1 MLKRDGVE
9 INAVLDLD
17 IDDHLLIH
25 RVLGRLIHP
34 PSGRT
39 YHEEF
44 CPPKVP
50 MTDDVHPKFYVITLL
65 LPYLDNR
72 RAINQEIR

>member
-17 IDDHLLIH
+17 IDDHLLVH
-25 RVLGRLIHP
+25 RVLGRLVHP

-39 YHEEF
+39 YHEDF

-50 MTDDVHPKFYVITLL
+50 MTDDVQAHFHYIML
-65 LPYLDNR
+65 
-72 RAINQEIR
+72 

>member
-1 MLKRDGVE
+1 MLEREHLKL
-9 INAVLDLD
+9 NAVVDLEIED
-17 IDDHLLIH
+17 SLLVR

-44 CPPKVP
+44 RPPKVP
-50 MTDDVHPKFYVITLL
+50 MTDDVQFTLCNAFAHS
-65 LPYLDNR
+65 D
-72 RAINQEIR
+72 

>member
-1 MLKRDGVE
+1 MLQKE
-9 INAVLDLD
+9 HLSLTAVLDLEIED
-17 IDDHLLIH
+17 AQLVR

-44 CPPKVP
+44 RPPKVP
-50 MTDDVHPKFYVITLL
+50 MTDDVHDALL
-65 LPYLDNR
+65 LCLIFNFGL
-72 RAINQEIR
+72 

>member
-1 MLKRDGVE
+1 MLQKE
-9 INAVLDLD
+9 HLKLNAVLDLEIED
-17 IDDHLLIH
+17 SLLVR

-44 CPPKVP
+44 RPPKVP
-50 MTDDVHPKFYVITLL
+50 MTDDVCIMFRDHRT
-65 LPYLDNR
+65 YLVAYWR
-72 RAINQEIR
+72 TSC